1 MHKIT
6 SFIICIF
13 CMMSICAA
21 APKTHS
27 VSSPDGTLTVKVSGD
42 SFSVL
47 KNGTAVIARRKGNE
61 WYVGAITDWT
71 PRDLYIDLGRLFD
84 GQRNATIYA
93 DGVNAHRSA
102 SDLRISKTS
111 LSGKIKVHLALGGGW
126 TCRITESPE

>member
-111 LSGKIKVHLALGGGW
+111 LSVKIKVHLAPGGGW

>member
-1 MHKIT
+1 MLCD
-6 SFIICIF
+6 SPSNYLANRECLDFIAGIPTVWDETVALDGCI
-13 CMMSICAA
+13 
-21 APKTHS
+21 
-27 VSSPDGTLTVKVSGD
+27 GEY
-42 SFSVL
+42 
-47 KNGTAVIARRKGNE
+47 AVIARRKGNE

-111 LSGKIKVHLALGGGW
+111 LSGKIKVHLAPGGGW